1 MTEEAVVAADVAVE
15 EAVVAPVVESE
26 RPAWLPEKF
35 KEPEALAKSYVELE
49 KVLLEKGKIAP
60 ESYEVNLE
68 GISINTED
76 DLFSGFAAL
85 AKEAK
90 FSNEQFNNV
99 LKFAA
104 ESGMLDMPNME
115 AEIEK
120 LGPQGQEILGEL
132 TQFAER
138 NLSVEEQEVLKDMA
152 YTAEQVNLLNKL
164 VKRATVGDIPAKA
177 GDVVNNNSKDS
188 MQDELNGLLNDPAIR
203 SDNDKK
209 QKAVKLAEAIAK
221 LG

>member
-26 RPAWLPEKF
+26 RPSWLPEKF

-68 GISINTED
+68 GVTINTED
-76 DLFSGFAAL
+76 ELYSGFAAL

-104 ESGMLDMPNME
+104 ESGILDVPNME

-138 NLSVEEQEVLKDMA
+138 NLSVEEQEVLKNMA
-152 YTAEQVNLLNKL
+152 YTADQVNLLNKL

-177 GDVVNNNSKDS
+177 GDVVSNSKDS